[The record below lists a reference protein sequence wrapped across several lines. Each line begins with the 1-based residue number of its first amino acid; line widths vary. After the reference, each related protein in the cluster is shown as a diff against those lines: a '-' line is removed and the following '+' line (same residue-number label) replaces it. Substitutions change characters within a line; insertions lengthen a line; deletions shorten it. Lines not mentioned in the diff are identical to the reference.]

1 MAICDITILAITIA
15 SLLVK
20 MRTKTL
26 PRPILLGS
34 SDLLQKQLLKQ

>member
-26 PRPILLGS
+26 PRIGLSTNP
-34 SDLLQKQLLKQ
+34 KRYTKK